1 MLECPRQ
8 RFPHTPRPGTPPSSL
23 SHADAHTHT
32 DKARWLC
39 DRSLFVC
46 NLNSHA
52 LLAIAYE
59 GGGGEGEELTT
70 TIRGSCVLR
79 PTPPALVVVSFLASS
94 RSNQL
99 PPFARGFRLNAVC
112 ATSRWSWE
120 SFFLTLF
127 RSDSCFNFS
136 LCRNY
141 YAFMNWYDSRWLD
154 FYPGGWLYLLEDLQL
169 LSSGEKWEGNVR
181 EFQENFCS
189 VNFPVVS
196 SVLFPLI
203 WLSID
208 FNSVF
213 YRYML
218 LD

>member
-8 RFPHTPRPGTPPSSL
+8 RFPHTPRPGTLPL
-23 SHADAHTHT
+23 LFIACRCTHAYGQSPLIV
-32 DKARWLC
+32 RL
-39 DRSLFVC
+39 SLFVC

-52 LLAIAYE
+52 LLAIACE
-59 GGGGEGEELTT
+59 GGGGEEEELTT
-70 TIRGSCVLR
+70 TIGGSCVLR
-79 PTPPALVVVSFLASS
+79 PTPPALVVVSFLPSS

-213 YRYML
+213 FIDTCY
-218 LD
+218 